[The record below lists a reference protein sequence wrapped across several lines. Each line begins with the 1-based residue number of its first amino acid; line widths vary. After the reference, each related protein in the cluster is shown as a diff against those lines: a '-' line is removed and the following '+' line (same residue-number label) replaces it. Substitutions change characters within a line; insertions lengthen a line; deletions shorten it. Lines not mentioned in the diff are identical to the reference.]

1 MAVQDRLFNS
11 SIAIAAGRSDCAGS
25 LADEAPES
33 AHQVSSSNVTF
44 MKPTMSCELICATSS
59 TPITS
64 PVGSRPSR
72 ASPPMSSSA
81 KPGLHSRKDSQSA
94 RSRKRRD

>member
-33 AHQVSSSNVTF
+33 AHQVSSSNGFCLILCGWRGYKGNIRARRSSGPARPYMARLRVF
-44 MKPTMSCELICATSS
+44 NRLIC
-59 TPITS
+59 
-64 PVGSRPSR
+64 PSV
-72 ASPPMSSSA
+72 
-81 KPGLHSRKDSQSA
+81 
-94 RSRKRRD
+94 